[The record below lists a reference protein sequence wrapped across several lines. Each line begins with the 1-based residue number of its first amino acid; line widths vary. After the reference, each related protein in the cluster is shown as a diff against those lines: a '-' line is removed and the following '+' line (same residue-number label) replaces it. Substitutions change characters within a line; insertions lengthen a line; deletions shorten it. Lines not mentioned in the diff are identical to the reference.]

1 MLMYCSVWSVEV
13 QRKLVQVARDKVFNI
28 LVVRVVMTAK
38 PHPLHSLP
46 VSSDGPT
53 TQAELF
59 WIALGQITEL
69 WCTYG
74 LGQKCSYNE

>member
-1 MLMYCSVWSVEV
+1 
-13 QRKLVQVARDKVFNI
+13 
-28 LVVRVVMTAK
+28 MTTK